1 MKLDSAR
8 AWRAL
13 AGASVWFRCPN
24 ISSVAGR
31 FAAATTERYNATKFG
46 VTAFT
51 EALRQEYAQNITCVC
66 PSSSQAGW
74 TPSC

>member
-1 MKLDSAR
+1 M
-8 AWRAL
+8 
-13 AGASVWFRCPN
+13 
-24 ISSVAGR
+24 AGR